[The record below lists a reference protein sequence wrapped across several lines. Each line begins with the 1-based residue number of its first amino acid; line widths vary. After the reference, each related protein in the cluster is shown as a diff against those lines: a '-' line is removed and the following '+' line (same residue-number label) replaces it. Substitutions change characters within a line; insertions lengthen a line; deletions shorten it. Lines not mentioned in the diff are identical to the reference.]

1 MTVLSKIRNRAGLL
15 VAVIGIAL
23 LVFVLQAAFESGG
36 FLFGNSQRY
45 AGEISG
51 RKIGL
56 EEYSLQLE
64 DAINKHMI
72 NTQQTSVDDQT
83 RDMLNNQ
90 TWQRLINDIV
100 MGEEY
105 RELGITVSD
114 EELLDAML
122 GEDPHPAIV
131 TYFTDRNTGKI
142 YEQYADPRTGKLN
155 MNAVRSYVQN
165 FGTENADPSAEASW
179 IMLENYVRE
188 TKLSEKYNNLIKKGL
203 YVTTSQAKR
212 EYIAENTKK
221 DIRYVV
227 KRYASVP
234 DSTIKVE
241 ESDIVKY
248 YNEHQSEFRVP
259 ETTRKIEYVTFEAAP
274 SEEDLTAIR
283 ESLEKLKA
291 DFREAEDDSAFV
303 LREAD
308 TRMYNPTYVT
318 KDMLTPATD
327 TLYNA
332 PVGTVIGPYTEGP
345 SMKIAKLVDTKVS
358 ADSARVRHILIGYQ
372 GVSQTSTRT
381 KEQAKAFA
389 DSLVQVIKSGK
400 AKFADLVEAHSEDPG
415 KAGEEGKGKGGD
427 YGWMNAQSGFVEPYK
442 NAGLDNNK
450 GDILVVESQFGY
462 HIIEVLDRSKT
473 ETRKVQIATVDKT
486 IEPSSKTMQAYYQ
499 KASDFASKNNTSE
512 LFNKAVETENMNK
525 RIADNVKEGDRT
537 IPGLEEPRALVR
549 WMYESEKGAVSEPF
563 EFGNKF
569 VVAHLTGIK
578 EKGIAPLEEVK
589 DQATEGA
596 IRAKKAEK
604 FTNELTAAMAGTTNI
619 DEIAKKVNETAVEA
633 SDITF
638 SMQMIPGVGNEGAV
652 IGTVAGL
659 KANDLSKPI
668 QGNTG
673 VFVVS
678 VKNVEEATL
687 PKDLKDQKKKSGTNT
702 AMRVDYEVFEAL
714 KENAN
719 IVDNRARNMGL

>member
-23 LVFVLQAAFESGG
+23 LVFILQAAFESGG

-45 AGEISG
+45 AGEIAG
-51 RKIGL
+51 RKIGI
-56 EEYSLQLE
+56 EEYSMQLD

-72 NTQQTSVDDQT
+72 NTQQSSVDDQT

-90 TWQRLINDIV
+90 TWQRLVNDIV
-100 MGEEY
+100 MGDEY
-105 RELGITVSD
+105 KELGITVSD
-114 EELLDAML
+114 EELLESMV
-122 GEDPHPAIV
+122 GENPHPAVV
-131 TYFTDRNTGKI
+131 TYFTDRSTGKV

-155 MNAVRSYVQN
+155 MNAVRAYVQS
-165 FGTENADPSAEASW
+165 FGTEKADPSAEASW
-179 IMLENYVRE
+179 IMLENYIRE

-212 EYIAENTKK
+212 EYLAENTKK

-227 KRYASVP
+227 KRYTSIP
-234 DSTIKVE
+234 DSTVKVE
-241 ESDIVKY
+241 ETDIVKY
-248 YNEHQSEFRVP
+248 YNEHQSEFKVP
-259 ETTRKIEYVTFEAAP
+259 ETIRKIEYVTFEAVP
-274 SEEDLTAIR
+274 SDEDIAAIR
-283 ESLEKLKA
+283 ESLEQVKA
-291 DFREAEDDSAFV
+291 DFREAKDDSAFV
-303 LREAD
+303 LRESD
-308 TRMYNPTYVT
+308 SRVFNPTYVT
-318 KDMLTPATD
+318 KDMLTPNTD

-332 PVGTVIGPYTEGP
+332 PVGTVIGPYTEGQ
-345 SMKIAKLVDTKVS
+345 SMKLSKLVDTKVS

-372 GVSQTSTRT
+372 DVSPTSKRS

-400 AKFADLVEAHSEDPG
+400 AKFTDLVEAHSEDPG
-415 KAGEEGKGKGGD
+415 KSGEEGKGKGGD

-442 NAGLDNNK
+442 NAGLDNKK

-473 ETRKVQIATVDKT
+473 ETKKVQIATIDKM

-499 KASDFASKNNTSE
+499 QASDFASKNNTSE
-512 LFNKAVETENMNK
+512 QFTKAVEAENLNK
-525 RIADNVKEGDRT
+525 RIADNVKESDRT
-537 IPGLEEPRALVR
+537 IPGLEQPKTLIR
-549 WMYESEKGAVSEPF
+549 WMYEAEKGAVSEPF

-578 EKGIAPLEEVK
+578 EKGIAPLEEVR

-596 IRAKKAEK
+596 VRAKKAEK
-604 FTNELTAAMAGTTNI
+604 FTNELNAAMAGTTNI
-619 DEIAKKVNETAVEA
+619 EDIAKKVNESAIDA
-633 SDITF
+633 PDITF
-638 SMQMIPGVGNEGAV
+638 SMYAIPGVGNEGAV
-652 IGTVAGL
+652 IGTVAAL
-659 KANDLSKPI
+659 NANVLSKPI

-673 VFVVS
+673 VFVV
-678 VKNVEEATL
+678 VVNNVEEAKL
-687 PKDLKDQKKKSGTNT
+687 PQDLREQQKKSNT
-702 AMRVDYEVFEAL
+702 STSMRVDYEVFEAL

-719 IVDNRARNMGL
+719 IVDNRAKNMGL